1 MTGNDALVIARIKAG
16 KELIRRSS
24 SMMVVSNGEFYGV
37 FYYNTQIAVGLKGE
51 MPFAFNLHG
60 WTTRTTIDHLRNL
73 GFGLYSEKICTGK
86 MRNEKTKR
94 MNKVVYKVFVAGGQ
108 HKPLAEIHGLA
119 LQNRYHDWYDAEG
132 NRIGM
137 EKDFDIFPGERYP
150 RSRFQI

>member
-1 MTGNDALVIARIKAG
+1 MTGNDTLVIARIKAG

-24 SMMVVSNGEFYGV
+24 TMMVVSNGEFYGV
-37 FYYNTQIAVGLKGE
+37 FYHNTQIAVGLKGE

-86 MRNEKTKR
+86 RLNKKTNR
-94 MNKVVYKVFVAGGQ
+94 MNKVVEKAFVVGSQ

-119 LQNRYHDWYDAEG
+119 LQLRYYDWYDAEG
-132 NRIGM
+132 NRIGS
-137 EKDFDIFPGERYP
+137 EKEFDIFPGERYP
-150 RSRFQI
+150 RSRFF